1 MLFVI
6 NRGEPSERVNKHSV
20 YGTSRRIVD
29 RNCKLRCGKILVC
42 KRKGEPVNQEVKGVN
57 LTLAGSLHTVN
68 ILQSIGMIERP
79 VVVTLLDKEV
89 PLQWRAFEEVAGWNG
104 KVIV

>member
-6 NRGEPSERVNKHSV
+6 NRGEPSERVIKHSV

-29 RNCKLRCGKILVC
+29 RNCKVRCGKIVVC
-42 KRKGEPVNQEVKGVN
+42 RRKGKPVNQEVKGVN

-68 ILQSIGMIERP
+68 TLQSIGMLERP
-79 VVVTLLDKEV
+79 VVVSVLDREV
-89 PLQWRAFEEVAGWNG
+89 PLQWRVFKKVAG
-104 KVIV
+104 